1 MKKLSI
7 LVALVALMA
16 SCDTLK
22 IAMNST
28 NAQGERRVM
37 TTSPRFFSTQGYE
50 VKIAGG
56 VLIQAT
62 DTLAGLIITCDAPE
76 KGALFEVGSRM
87 LIRLTDGQEITLKNM
102 LDREAESYTET
113 QVTERMQTDYGYV
126 YSPWAPGFYATPY
139 RVTSMVPQVYIN
151 EVNNSYAIY
160 PISYNQVLDI
170 ISKGV
175 EKLRIETSVIN
186 LDMPYT
192 GGVAETFKQ
201 IGLCVM
207 EGIKDNPQTNF

>member
-1 MKKLSI
+1 MKKLSL

-22 IAMNST
+22 IAMNTT
-28 NAQGERRVM
+28 NAEGERRIM
-37 TTSPRFFSTQGYE
+37 TTSPRFFNTQGYE
-50 VKIAGG
+50 VKLAGG
-56 VLIQAT
+56 VLIQAQ
-62 DTLAGLIITCDAPE
+62 DTLAGLIITCDAPD

-87 LIRLTDGQEITLKNM
+87 LIRLTDGKEIILKNM

-126 YSPWAPGFYATPY
+126 YSNWGPGFFATPY

-201 IGLCVM
+201 IGLCVI
-207 EGIKDNPQTNF
+207 EGINDDPQKNF